1 MRKVARL
8 SLVIFI
14 LAIAAVLSG
23 IVSFNAGFIRGPIE
37 TAVYEATGLPLSIGD
52 RIVMRLGPRPGI
64 TSGGIVFGDSAG
76 SPLLAVDSLHARV
89 GLFALLRGDIHV
101 HELNANG
108 LLVDY
113 CSSLPILGGDS
124 NEDSAPTSVA
134 VDAVELGRITIGCG
148 PPSQP
153 DPLRIDIAQAT
164 GSAPADAPI
173 QLNAT
178 GSVSAIDFTL
188 TASGGEL
195 AQLLAGAD
203 RFPVQA
209 SLTSASATA
218 EISGHLRS
226 LLTEPAMDARLAV
239 HVGNMQSLSERF
251 GLSLPAIGALH
262 AEGRVRGDFDA
273 VDLIEVSGS
282 LGASQF
288 AFDATV
294 DVGGERAHIGLT
306 AALQQLDLSPFV
318 NDGAATEQP
327 TQASE
332 SGDIELG
339 TVIDMLGDIDADLL
353 ITASRIL
360 GAPVDLDAVE
370 IKATIT
376 SGNVELHSM
385 AANVLG
391 GKVSVSGSFDNGSEC
406 PEINLI
412 ARGRDFDPATLN
424 ERLGGHVD
432 AVNLDISSCGR
443 TLFAHRDSLHAKV
456 ELLSGRLRLDD
467 DPFPLNAKRLDLGVE
482 PGGRIRARLIGE
494 LADEGID
501 ATFTAGSL
509 QALLNPGTW
518 PIELEAHAAGSKLQ
532 LRGQAGVVAGQPAL
546 DATVEFEAPRIGTLH
561 RWTAGAP
568 DAELPLRM
576 TTRLHFDESRFVA
589 NAIAV
594 SFGQSDLSG
603 DLAWNHAADPDTL
616 AVTLHSSYLDLD
628 EINTVFAEE
637 TEQTGRAS
645 AAVTLPPVDLDLTI
659 DTVRA
664 NRLDL
669 QELNISGRLRKGLI
683 DDARVSVRVEDEV
696 LLRGVLDLDLRPSPA
711 KASLEVAAENV
722 DIGLLMAK
730 LEMADDLQLRADGL
744 ELLVNTEGGTL
755 TQLLVNTQLEARILG
770 FYWRISEDD
779 PGPEEEAGRAFDLSL
794 AQLSLTTAPN
804 QPSTWTSSGQ
814 FDGVSVELWM
824 ETPSLIDRFGDT
836 AELPLT
842 LVAAA
847 DTDVVMLEA
856 RVDRSAEEHF
866 AAHFLLSG
874 EVLESENRSLEQL
887 VSPLADYE
895 ISSDIVLTDDA
906 LELPDIQMQLGS
918 STAIGSLK
926 VAKDG
931 ERQRVDIT
939 LHAPHLQTDD
949 LLYWSRD
956 APAELIDDEA
966 SPGIGDASSGDEAKS
981 NRGVLFVVRDFIAE
995 FRENNDLD
1003 IGITVDELRAGTNLL
1018 GGGEIRLFVDEDNLI
1033 LKPLSIS
1040 LPGGGVNAEYTTSIS
1055 NGRLDAGLRV
1065 NADAFVY
1072 GGLLRLADQ
1081 KSDARGILYLD
1092 VDISANTEWSP
1103 GTVPFDLLFQN
1114 ANGSFSFAA
1123 WPDNVEAG
1131 VLDLWGSNLV
1141 LALLTRPEDGE
1152 VSRLNCI
1159 ATRFNFDNGV
1169 MKSRGPLLDSTDTI
1183 IRGRGTIDFA
1193 KKELDLLVGPQAKR
1207 EKFFSAS
1214 TPVKVTGTFDDFQI
1228 GVEPAG
1234 FIGTIIKWYTN
1245 LIYVP
1250 FKWLTGERFPPDG
1263 TATCFDVMDWEL
1275 TPELH
1280 DYFLRRDFSASP
1292 PLP

>member
-89 GLFALLRGDIHV
+89 GLFALLRGDLHIN
-101 HELNANG
+101 ELNVNG
-108 LLVDY
+108 LVVDY
-113 CSSLPILGGDS
+113 CSALPVFGDDS
-124 NEDSAPTSVA
+124 NEDSAPPSVA

-178 GSVSAIDFTL
+178 GSVSAIDVTL

-195 AQLLAGAD
+195 DQLLANSD
-203 RFPVQA
+203 QFPLQA
-209 SLTSASATA
+209 SLTSTSATV
-218 EISGHLRS
+218 ETSGHLRS
-226 LLTEPAMDARLAV
+226 LLTEPAMDVRLAV
-239 HVGNMQSLSERF
+239 HVGNMRSLSERF

-273 VDLIEVSGS
+273 VDLIEVSGN

-306 AALQQLDLSPFV
+306 AALQQLDLSPLV
-318 NDGAATEQP
+318 DDGAATEQP

-339 TVIDMLGDIDADLL
+339 TAIDMLDNVDADLL

-412 ARGRDFDPATLN
+412 ARGLDFDPATLN

-711 KASLEVAAENV
+711 RASLDVAAENV

-730 LEMADDLQLRADGL
+730 LELADDLQLRADGL
-744 ELLVNTEGGTL
+744 ELLINTEGGTL
-755 TQLLVNTQLEARILG
+755 TQLLVNTLLEARIRG
-770 FYWRISEDD
+770 FYWQISEETD
-779 PGPEEEAGRAFDLSL
+779 RVFDLSL

-804 QPSTWTSSGQ
+804 QPSTWSSSGQ
-814 FDGVSVELWM
+814 VDGVSVELWM
-824 ETPSLIDRFGDT
+824 QTPSLTDTFGDT

-842 LVAAA
+842 LVVAA
-847 DTDVVMLEA
+847 DTDVVMLAA
-856 RVDRSAEEHF
+856 RVDRSTEEHF
-866 AAHFLLSG
+866 AAHILLSG
-874 EVLESENRSLEQL
+874 EVLESKNRSLEQL

-895 ISSDIVLTDDA
+895 ISSDIVLTDDG
-906 LELPDIQMQLGS
+906 LGLPDIQMRLGS

-926 VAKDG
+926 VAKDV
-931 ERQRVDIT
+931 ERQRVDIA

-966 SPGIGDASSGDEAKS
+966 SPGIDDASSGDEAES
-981 NRGVLFVVRDFIAE
+981 NRGVLFVARDFIAE
-995 FRENNDLD
+995 FRESNDLD
-1003 IGITVDELRAGTNLL
+1003 ISITVDELRAGTNLL
-1018 GGGEIRLFVDEDNLI
+1018 GGGEIRLFVDEDDFI

-1040 LPGGGVNAEYTTSIS
+1040 LPGGGVDAEYTASIS
-1055 NGRLDAGLRV
+1055 DGRLDAGLRV
-1065 NADAFVY
+1065 NADALVY
-1072 GGLLRLADQ
+1072 GGLLRLADRE
-1081 KSDARGILYLD
+1081 SDARGILYLD
-1092 VDISANTEWSP
+1092 VDISANTEWFP
-1103 GTVPFDLLFQN
+1103 GAVPFDLLFQN
-1114 ANGSFSFAA
+1114 ANGSVSLAA
-1123 WPDNVEAG
+1123 WPENVEAG
-1131 VLDLWGSNLV
+1131 VLDLWTANLV
-1141 LALLTRPEDGE
+1141 LALLPRPEDGE

-1159 ATRFNFDNGV
+1159 ATRFDFDNGV

-1280 DYFLRRDFSASP
+1280 DYFLQRDFSSSP

>member
-1 MRKVARL
+1 MRKIALL
-8 SLVIFI
+8 SLAIFV
-14 LAIAAVLSG
+14 LAIGSVLSG
-23 IVSFNAGFIRGPIE
+23 IVSFNAGFLRGPIE

-52 RIVMRLGPRPGI
+52 RIVIRLGPRPGI
-64 TSGGIVFGDSAG
+64 TSGVIIFGDPAG
-76 SPLLAVDSLHARV
+76 SPLLTVDSLHARV

-195 AQLLAGAD
+195 DQLLANSD
-203 RFPVQA
+203 QFPLQA
-209 SLTSASATA
+209 SLTSTSATV
-218 EISGHLRS
+218 ETSGHLRS
-226 LLTEPAMDARLAV
+226 LLTEPAMDARLTV

-262 AEGRVRGDFDA
+262 AEGRIRGDYDA
-273 VDLIEVSGS
+273 VELIEFSGD
-282 LGASQF
+282 LGANQLT
-288 AFDATV
+288 FDATV
-294 DVGGERAHIGLT
+294 DFGGERTHVGLT
-306 AALQQLDLSPFV
+306 AALQQLDLTPFV
-318 NDGAATEQP
+318 DDGAATTQP

-332 SGDIELG
+332 LRDIDLG
-339 TVIDMLGDIDADLL
+339 TTIDMLGNVDADLL
-353 ITASRIL
+353 ITVSRIL

-376 SGNVELHSM
+376 SGNVELHSL
-385 AANVLG
+385 ATNVLG
-391 GKVSVSGSFDNGSEC
+391 GNVAVSGSFDSQSEC
-406 PEINLI
+406 PDLKLL
-412 ARGRDFDPATLN
+412 ARGREFDLATFS

-432 AVNLDISSCGR
+432 AVNLEISSCGR
-443 TLFAHRDSLHAKV
+443 SLFAHRDSLHAKA
-456 ELLSGRLRLDD
+456 ELLGGRLSLDD
-467 DPFPLNAKRLDLGVE
+467 VPFPL
-482 PGGRIRARLIGE
+482 
-494 LADEGID
+494 D
-501 ATFTAGSL
+501 ATLTVGSL

-518 PIELEAHAAGSKLQ
+518 PIELEAHAAGSKFQ
-532 LRGQAGVVAGQPAL
+532 LKGQAGVAAGQPILNAAVKF
-546 DATVEFEAPRIGTLH
+546 DAPRIGLLH
-561 RWTAGAP
+561 PWTSIAS
-568 DAELPLRM
+568 DAELPLRI
-576 TTRLHFDESRFVA
+576 TSRLHLDESRLVA
-589 NAIAV
+589 NAIAL

-603 DLAWNHAADPDTL
+603 DLTWNHVADPDAL
-616 AVTLHSSYLDLD
+616 AVTLHSSYLDFD
-628 EINTVFAEE
+628 EINTVFPEE
-637 TEQTGRAS
+637 TERSEQP
-645 AAVTLPPVDLDLTI
+645 AAAITLPPIDLDLKI
-659 DTVRA
+659 DAVHGS
-664 NRLDL
+664 RLDL
-669 QELNISGRLRKGLI
+669 QELSIVGRMRAGFI

-696 LLRGVLDLDLRPSPA
+696 LLRGTFDLDLRHAPT
-711 KASLEVAAENV
+711 KASLDVTTGNV
-722 DIGLLMAK
+722 DLGLLMAK
-730 LEMADDLQLRADGL
+730 LEMADDLLLRADGL
-744 ELLVNTEGGTL
+744 EILVSTEGVTPAQFLENTL
-755 TQLLVNTQLEARILG
+755 LKARLHG
-770 FYWRISEDD
+770 FYWRISEETDRD
-779 PGPEEEAGRAFDLSL
+779 IDLSL

-804 QPSTWTSSGQ
+804 QPSIWTSSGQ
-814 FDGVSVELWM
+814 VDGVSVELWM
-824 ETPSLIDRFGDT
+824 ETPSLADTFGNT
-836 AELPLT
+836 AQLPVT

-856 RVDRSAEEHF
+856 RVNRSAEERL
-866 AAHFLLSG
+866 AAHILLSG
-874 EVLESENRSLEQL
+874 EVLEGENRPLEKL

-895 ISSDIVLTDDA
+895 ISSNIVLTDDG
-906 LELPDIQMQLGS
+906 LELPDIQMRLGS

-926 VAKDG
+926 IAKDVG
-931 ERQRVDIT
+931 RQRVDIA

-956 APAELIDDEA
+956 TQGFD
-966 SPGIGDASSGDEAKS
+966 DASSGDEE
-981 NRGVLFVVRDFIAE
+981 NEDRGVVFVARDFIAE
-995 FRENNDLD
+995 FRENNNLD
-1003 IGITVDELRAGTNLL
+1003 INITVDELRAGKSLL
-1018 GGGEIRLFVDEDNLI
+1018 GRGEIRLFVDEDDFI

-1114 ANGSFSFAA
+1114 ANGSVSFAA
-1123 WPDNVEAG
+1123 WPENVEAG
-1131 VLDLWGSNLV
+1131 VLDLWGANLV
-1141 LALLTRPEDGE
+1141 LALLARPEDGE

-1169 MKSRGPLLDSTDTI
+1169 MKSRGSLLDSTDTI
-1183 IRGRGTIDFA
+1183 IHGRGTIDFA
-1193 KKELDLLVGPQAKR
+1193 KEELDLLIGPQAKR
-1207 EKFFSAS
+1207 EKFLSAS
-1214 TPVKVTGTFDDFQI
+1214 TPVKVTGTFDDFRI

-1234 FIGTIIKWYTN
+1234 FIGTIIKWYTV

-1280 DYFLRRDFSASP
+1280 DYFLQRDYSAP
-1292 PLP
+1292 PALP